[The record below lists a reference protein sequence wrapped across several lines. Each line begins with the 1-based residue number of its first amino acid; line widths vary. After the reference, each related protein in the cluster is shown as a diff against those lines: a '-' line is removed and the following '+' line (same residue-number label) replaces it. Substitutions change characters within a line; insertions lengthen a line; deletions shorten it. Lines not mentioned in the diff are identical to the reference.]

1 MDLDNLPE
9 HLSTIDGKQWMVLNK
24 TLSALIYLPI
34 PLATKAYDVHVRPLL
49 LTGGILYEYVVYL
62 DKYFFGTPAA
72 PWEKLK
78 IGGGLAYDFSMIY
91 VTFAI
96 YTP

>member
-1 MDLDNLPE
+1 MSYC
-9 HLSTIDGKQWMVLNK
+9 STTVSQTIL
-24 TLSALIYLPI
+24 
-34 PLATKAYDVHVRPLL
+34 
-49 LTGGILYEYVVYL
+49 GILYEYVVYL
-62 DKYFFGTPAA
+62 DKYYFGTPAA